1 MILLFIALPLLC
13 KYRLRPNILGVSAQS
28 YGGLLPYILLTR
40 PCDQARSFAEA
51 LTLRGVAVQNIV
63 IDPILKIEAVAA
75 PFDFAPIQGLLITSA
90 NAVAHLPADLVG
102 SNLPAYCV
110 GEATTTLSLIHI

>member
-1 MILLFIALPLLC
+1 MGVGQGDCEGSSKSPGAKDANCHACAFGVMVLLFIALPLLC

-63 IDPILKIEAVAA
+63 IDP
-75 PFDFAPIQGLLITSA
+75 DFE
-90 NAVAHLPADLVG
+90 N
-102 SNLPAYCV
+102 
-110 GEATTTLSLIHI
+110 